1 MLPQFM
7 QGLIFTREIRRSA
20 RRARTYLLRF
30 MVVFPLFLLTFLC
43 LLVLS
48 SQKVSQASGVY
59 GIAMFWT
66 LTVGLFVLTFILTP
80 MLALQ
85 GLQEEREQGTLE
97 LLELSGLGPWSI
109 LWTKVASRI
118 WLVGT
123 SLCGVLPF
131 GMLILS
137 WGGVHPMQILKL
149 FSGLLL
155 LGVVSAMVA
164 AVCSFSDRIVALPFL
179 ASVIYALL
187 FFGLVPGLVTANMA
201 MNLQHFPL
209 QLFLE
214 GTSPF
219 FTLKGADWKGLVIP
233 WLFFLPVML
242 RLFIAGGT
250 MLSRRIQYT
259 DKVNGAVWPG
269 LPFSWLPHVV
279 LLVVLWRL
287 IASIPLDTVPVTGS
301 GHQMYWACVV
311 LIAAVTYSGSMLY
324 IRGTIWLMGRLNSNS
339 SLLRWFRDGIYFFA
353 RPQAAENQ
361 KPFRITGVW
370 QNPVAWR
377 EIVTGGGGA
386 VGRTSLVMWSVCFAV
401 LVQAIYYKGLRVLAH
416 PELWYLMTVC
426 SSFLCLICGAL
437 TMSAS
442 VSQERKK
449 NTLDLLVISE
459 MSSLRIL
466 LGKLFA
472 VLIQT
477 CPLWM
482 ISFGLWSATG
492 LFSDEQWLYMGPVS
506 WGLYVIGSLVY
517 ASWLFFVQLSVMLMS
532 LVTTLWF
539 RKSLAFAW
547 VVNMAYA
554 GLLYLVLALLG
565 AAMLTFESVLP
576 GIQEF
581 SSFFWPLYTVTK
593 LDDSTD
599 LPILLSVC
607 AWVLFC
613 TLLFLAAHWR
623 LRRWNPR

>member
-1 MLPQFM
+1 M

-48 SQKVSQASGVY
+48 SQKVSQTSGVY

-66 LTVGLFVLTFILTP
+66 LTVGLFILTLLLTP

-85 GLQEEREQGTLE
+85 GILEEREQGTLE

-123 SLCGVLPF
+123 SLSGVLPF

-155 LGVVSAMVA
+155 LGVVSAMIA

-187 FFGLVPGLVTANMA
+187 FFGLVPGLVTLNMA
-201 MNLQHFPL
+201 MKLQHFPL

-219 FTLKGADWKGLVIP
+219 FTLKGAQWEGLFIP
-233 WLFFLPVML
+233 WLLFIPVML
-242 RLFIAGGT
+242 RVFIAGGT

-259 DKVNGAVWPG
+259 GTANGSVWPG
-269 LPFSWLPHVV
+269 LPFSWMPHVV

-287 IASIPLDTVPVTGS
+287 IASIPHDTVPVTG
-301 GHQMYWACVV
+301 GGQQMYWACVA

-324 IRGTIWLMGRLNSNS
+324 IRGTIWLMGRLNSNR

-353 RPQAAENQ
+353 RPQASENQ
-361 KPFRITGVW
+361 KPFRLTGVW
-370 QNPVAWR
+370 SNPVAWR
-377 EIVTGGGGA
+377 EIMTGGAGA
-386 VGRTSLVMWSVCFAV
+386 VGRTSLVMWALWIAV
-401 LVQAIYYKGLRVLAH
+401 LGMVVYYRGLIALTR
-416 PELWYLMTVC
+416 PELWYLMTVF
-426 SSFLCLICGAL
+426 SSFLCMICSAL
-437 TMSAS
+437 TVSAS

-449 NTLDLLVISE
+449 KTLELVVISE
-459 MSSLRIL
+459 MSPLRIL

-472 VLIQT
+472 VLVQT
-477 CPLWM
+477 CPMWM
-482 ISFGLWSATG
+482 ISLGLWWA
-492 LFSDEQWLYMGPVS
+492 LELYIVQVEQAYMGQNYFLVH
-506 WGLYVIGSLVY
+506 GLGLVFMGG
-517 ASWLFFVQLSVMLMS
+517 WLFFVQLSVMLWS

-547 VVNMAYA
+547 VLNMAYA
-554 GLLYLVLALLG
+554 GLLYLVLTLLG
-565 AAMLTFESVLP
+565 GIFPAFEQVLP
-576 GIQEF
+576 GTRAF
-581 SSFFWPLYTVTK
+581 ASFFWPFYDIEDVT
-593 LDDSTD
+593 DSVTY
-599 LPILLSVC
+599 PILLSVSV
-607 AWVLFC
+607 WVLFC

-623 LRRWNPR
+623 LRRCNPR